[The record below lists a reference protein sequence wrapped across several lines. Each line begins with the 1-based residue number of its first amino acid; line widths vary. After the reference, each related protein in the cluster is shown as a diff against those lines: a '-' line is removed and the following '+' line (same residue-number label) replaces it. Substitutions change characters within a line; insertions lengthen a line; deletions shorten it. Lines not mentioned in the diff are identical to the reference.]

1 MVAIMSYLHQYV
13 PPHANCSEPTECTF
27 KPSQEDQFYKILV
40 GGDQL
45 TAARARSSK
54 THMINANT
62 PQVRLEGVVPMVE
75 DWHSM
80 LGISCTVTYH
90 RFMGSLAQNSSYF
103 SLLQAIFIC

>member
-13 PPHANCSEPTECTF
+13 PTHANCSEPTECTY

-54 THMINANT
+54 K
-62 PQVRLEGVVPMVE
+62 VV
-75 DWHSM
+75 
-80 LGISCTVTYH
+80 
-90 RFMGSLAQNSSYF
+90 
-103 SLLQAIFIC
+103 LLHIIDLWVHWLKILPIFLCF